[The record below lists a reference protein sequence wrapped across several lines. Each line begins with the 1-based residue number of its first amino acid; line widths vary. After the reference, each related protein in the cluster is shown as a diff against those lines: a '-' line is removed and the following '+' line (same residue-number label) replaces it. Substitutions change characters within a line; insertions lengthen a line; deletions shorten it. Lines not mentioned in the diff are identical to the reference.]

1 VHELSIADAVV
12 QIALS
17 HARGSRVTKV
27 EVKVGHLRQV
37 VPDALAF
44 AFDLVATGTL
54 AEGAELVLEDVPAV
68 GRCRGCGEASTLAG
82 FPLRCARCGGPD
94 LELLRGEELLVD
106 AIELDDVLTTTTGGT
121 RHGH

>member
-1 VHELSIADAVV
+1 MHELSIADAVV

-17 HARGSRVTKV
+17 HARGRKVAKV

-44 AFDLVATGTL
+44 AFDLVTTGTL
-54 AEGAELVLEDVPAV
+54 AEGAELVVEEMPAA

-82 FPLRCARCGGPD
+82 FPLRCEHCGGAD
-94 LELLRGEELLVD
+94 LELLRGGELLVD
-106 AIELDDVLTTTTGGT
+106 AIELDDLA
-121 RHGH
+121 